1 MNIIKY
7 FIGWTLIASLE
18 NIVRMYEILNL
29 K

>member
-1 MNIIKY
+1 MNIIKC

-18 NIVRMYEILNL
+18 NIVLMYEILNL